1 MARPSPHVWQE
12 HTQPTSNKIDAPHLM
27 LRIFDYRDRIGFV
40 LQLQNIGGRIK
51 TFNNNKI
58 QTLQL
63 ILSFG
68 NVI

>member
-1 MARPSPHVWQE
+1 
-12 HTQPTSNKIDAPHLM
+12 M

-40 LQLQNIGGRIK
+40 PQLQNIGGRIK

-63 ILSFG
+63 MLSFG